1 MPLVQLVVLVQHP
14 LLPQEVDQRQLPVAH
29 ISSPSQHHPQQE
41 FLLEAK
47 PRGRSI
53 GSLSLTIS
61 SCSGRNWKAMSCIR
75 KNSIQIFMSKDELDC
90 MRDSIISPQKSI
102 LSTNLGTNSSGS
114 ANGSV
119 NGVAKTQAHL
129 TYEDELGEEK
139 ESSPLVANTCWNG
152 HAPIL
157 SSSIPRPIK
166 HGPSS
171 SIPNKSFTSNPA
183 RRSSAS
189 ASLLLKKALANRIN
203 PQLKSSTTSDGLP
216 AKYDSSK
223 LPNSTETSKLSD
235 IAENSAKIE
244 IVRKKCDP
252 STKVDYLDLKEN
264 ISIKEMHQNG
274 NEENESG
281 SPSKEMTSSILVNPA
296 WYRDSDGRTGFRP
309 EEYSRAPN
317 LQRSEIK
324 PVKQVRS
331 ASSTSLNGHT
341 KAVHSPAYPR
351 SYSSTLPFAYS
362 TGESSILA
370 RPSVILRTIP
380 TNAVSAVIRDV
391 RNPFTSPQFTAEL
404 PPNGRSHI
412 RPPARR
418 THATPRAYISN
429 LDSPTD
435 KSKSSMA
442 FLRKMGGSLN
452 GEASTSSPIEHSL
465 LEGKHF
471 THKSVTFAEPERI
484 ELQTD
489 SISQIQRELCSNDYK
504 ISRLE
509 SEDSDLENP
518 TQPENISEIAPKPTM
533 SDLEWRMI
541 QSIYSNLIGQYDHNL
556 LAAFGRDINATQ
568 SHADMDLRPQSGIAR
583 TRYIKSESDVKTACE
598 NPSIYAG
605 NIRRPIIRSASGY
618 LEKSPPLEK
627 IPYSPI
633 ELIRNGDQKYYETS
647 KSIEDIQQHSFYDNM
662 ALGGTKDTAV
672 KIDSYSQQSTLEQR
686 NACEDSGELYPT
698 ASNEDIFDGKNEL
711 WLRSKFLKRFG
722 RKITHE
728 NQDDQANLQSIPGCS
743 FYSTTIS
750 SLENSR
756 HQEPRDTRDPDRRMS
771 YESVISSGEE
781 SIMSATSIRAENKV
795 RRYFNY

>member
-1 MPLVQLVVLVQHP
+1 MLLVQLVVLVQHP
-14 LLPQEVDQRQLPVAH
+14 LLPQEVDQRQFPVAH

-41 FLLEAK
+41 FLLEEIGKGASSDSMGGSKLGLVDAK
-47 PRGRSI
+47 VS
-53 GSLSLTIS
+53 
-61 SCSGRNWKAMSCIR
+61 
-75 KNSIQIFMSKDELDC
+75 

-102 LSTNLGTNSSGS
+102 LSTNPGTNSSGS

-119 NGVAKTQAHL
+119 NGVAKTQHHL
-129 TYEDELGEEK
+129 TYEDELGEGK
-139 ESSPLVANTCWNG
+139 ETSPLVANTCWNG

-171 SIPNKSFTSNPA
+171 STPNKSFTSSPA

-203 PQLKSSTTSDGLP
+203 PQLKNSTTSDGLP

-223 LPNSTETSKLSD
+223 IPNSTETSKLSD
-235 IAENSAKIE
+235 IAEYSAEIE
-244 IVRKKCDP
+244 KKCEP
-252 STKVDYLDLKEN
+252 STIVDYSDLKQN
-264 ISIKEMHQNG
+264 ISSKKMYQNG
-274 NEENESG
+274 NDESESS

-324 PVKQVRS
+324 HVKQVRS
-331 ASSTSLNGHT
+331 ASSASLNGHT
-341 KAVHSPAYPR
+341 KAVHSSAYPR

-362 TGESSILA
+362 TGESTILT
-370 RPSVILRTIP
+370 RPSVVLRTLP
-380 TNAVSAVIRDV
+380 TSQSGSVSAVIRDV
-391 RNPFTSPQFTAEL
+391 RNTFTSPQFTAEL
-404 PPNGRSHI
+404 PPNGRSHL
-412 RPPARR
+412 RLPARR
-418 THATPRAYISN
+418 MHATQRAYISN

-435 KSKSSMA
+435 KSKPTTA
-442 FLRKMGGSLN
+442 CLRKMGGSLN

-465 LEGKHF
+465 LDGKHF
-471 THKSVTFAEPERI
+471 THKSVTFAEPERS

-489 SISQIQRELCSNDYK
+489 SVSQVQRELCSNDYK

-509 SEDSDLENP
+509 SEDSDLENS
-518 TQPENISEIAPKPTM
+518 TQAENISELEPKPTM

-556 LAAFGRDINATQ
+556 LAAFGRDINPTR
-568 SHADMDLRPQSGIAR
+568 SHTDIDLGPQSGIAQ

-605 NIRRPIIRSASGY
+605 TSRRTIIRSASGY
-618 LEKSPPLEK
+618 LDKSPPPEK
-627 IPYSPI
+627 ISYSLRESI
-633 ELIRNGDQKYYETS
+633 QNGNEKYFETS

-662 ALGGTKDTAV
+662 ALSGPKDTAV

-686 NACEDSGELYPT
+686 NTGDDSDEIYPM
-698 ASNEDIFDGKNEL
+698 ASLGHGTNEDIFDGKNEL
-711 WLRSKFLKRFG
+711 WLRSKFLQRFG
-722 RKITHE
+722 HKNTHE
-728 NQDDQANLQSIPGCS
+728 NQGDQANLHSIPGCS

-750 SLENSR
+750 SLEI
-756 HQEPRDTRDPDRRMS
+756 PRDQELRDARDPDRRMS